1 MFIDSLMFFFSSRK
15 TRFAAICLMWL
26 PFKINA
32 QTCNIQLDAHYG
44 YVLPEYSNLQ
54 YLINKPANG
63 YSLSYIKQT
72 KGANYWERLY
82 GFPSFGLSAFYSGLG
97 NDSINGKEF
106 AVYPF
111 MRIRIAGNDKL
122 NLYHQFGLGFSYV
135 SRKFDLEN
143 NYLNITTGSH
153 LNLHFGMR
161 FGAEVR
167 IIPKLSITSGL
178 SFDHFSNG
186 NSMEPNLGLNVFAAF
201 AGLAYS
207 FGNQEPRIM
216 VDLPELSKKNR
227 PELSLRIG
235 GKRARALVA
244 DYFRTASLSFEY
256 IRSSFHMVHFGI
268 GADLFYDASTKA
280 EMEAAS
286 AGAYKPYYD
295 FQSGIHISQSL
306 IYNRF
311 SFTLQEGVYIG
322 LKYRVKNRPIYT
334 RGMLRYRVTD
344 QLAFSFAMKSHLHV
358 LDFPE
363 IGFGYRW

>member
-1 MFIDSLMFFFSSRK
+1 MFIDSLMFFFSSHK
-15 TRFAAICLMWL
+15 TLFAAICLMWL

-32 QTCNIQLDAHYG
+32 QTRSIQLDRHYG
-44 YVLPEYSNLQ
+44 YILPEYSNMH
-54 YLINKPANG
+54 YLINEPATG
-63 YSLSYIKQT
+63 FSLSYTKQT
-72 KGANYWERLY
+72 NGTNYWERLY
-82 GFPSFGLSAFYSGLG
+82 GYPSFGISAFYSGLG
-97 NDSINGKEF
+97 NDSINGQEL
-106 AVYPF
+106 ALYPF
-111 MRIRIAGNDKL
+111 MRIRIAGNEKL

-161 FGAEVR
+161 IGAEVN
-167 IIPKLSITSGL
+167 IIRNLSFTSGL

-186 NSMEPNLGLNVFAAF
+186 NSMEPNLGLNNFSAF
-201 AGLAYS
+201 AGLSYS
-207 FGNQEPRIM
+207 IGKFESLNIPE
-216 VDLPELSKKNR
+216 LPENIKKNR
-227 PELSLRIG
+227 PELSLRLG

-256 IRSSFHMVHFGI
+256 IRSSFRMVHFGI
-268 GADLFYDASTKA
+268 GADLFYDASTQA

-286 AGAYKPYYD
+286 AGPYKPFYD

-311 SFTLQEGVYIG
+311 SFTLQEGVYVG

-334 RGMLRYRVTD
+334 RGMLRYRITD
-344 QLAFSFAMKSHLHV
+344 KLAFSFAMKSHLHV

>member
-1 MFIDSLMFFFSSRK
+1 MTLRAGLKPYFFLLTLIFGTQFGNRSNL
-15 TRFAAICLMWL
+15 FA
-26 PFKINA
+26 
-32 QTCNIQLDAHYG
+32 QSGRVQLDSHYG

-54 YLINKPANG
+54 YLINKPATG
-63 YSLSYIKQT
+63 FSAAYIKPT
-72 KGANYWERLY
+72 SGKSYWERLY
-82 GFPSFGLSAFYSGLG
+82 AYPSFGIAAFYSGLG
-97 NDSINGKEF
+97 NDSINGREL

-111 MRIRIAGNDKL
+111 MRIRIAGNEKF
-122 NLYHQFGLGFSYV
+122 NLYHQFGLGFSYI
-135 SRKFDLEN
+135 SRKFELEN

-161 FGAEVR
+161 FGTEIR
-167 IIPKLSITSGL
+167 ILPKIALTTGL

-186 NSMEPNLGLNVFAAF
+186 NSMEPNLGLNTFAAF

-207 FGNQEPRIM
+207 FGKPDPKII
-216 VDLPELSKKNR
+216 PELPVLVKKNR

-244 DYFRTASLSFEY
+244 EYFRTASLSFEY
-256 IRSSFHMVHFGI
+256 IRNAFHMVNFGF
-268 GADLFYDASTKA
+268 GADVFYDASTQA

-286 AGAYKPYYD
+286 AGPYKPLYD
-295 FQSGIHISQSL
+295 FQSGIHISQSI

-311 SFTLQEGVYIG
+311 SFTLQEGVYVG

-334 RGMLRYRVTD
+334 RGMLRYRLTD
-344 QLAFSFAMKSHLHV
+344 NLAFSFAMKSHLHV